1 MRGIYGAG
9 IRCSFPPVLCWGE
22 GHVGIVTVCV
32 RVPMVRVSQ
41 SSVGVPLSRKAFI
54 LAALA
59 SQIA

>member
-1 MRGIYGAG
+1 MRGIYRAG

-41 SSVGVPLSRKAFI
+41 SSVGVPLSQNALV
-54 LAALA
+54 LATSA

>member
-1 MRGIYGAG
+1 MIGAYVVV
-9 IRCSFPPVLCWGE
+9 IQCSFPPVLCWGE

-41 SSVGVPLSRKAFI
+41 SSVGVPLSRKAFV